1 MKNHH
6 EEKVDTFEGT
16 VKGFLE
22 KLWIEHS
29 IRPEKTKSLPEIE
42 EGVVIEFYNK
52 KTEKAFNVNISKE
65 TCKIFLEEENFKEEI
80 PSLNILIE
88 KVVLLKQ
95 QDEISEESL
104 IF

>member
-1 MKNHH
+1 MKNHY
-6 EEKVDTFEGT
+6 EEKVDTFEEN
-16 VKGFLE
+16 VKNFLE
-22 KLWIEHS
+22 KLWIEHN
-29 IRPEKTKSLPEIE
+29 IRPVRSKSLSKIE
-42 EGVVIEFYNK
+42 EGIVIEFYNK
-52 KTEKAFNVNISKE
+52 KTEKAFNVNIAKE
-65 TCKIFLEEENFKEEI
+65 TGKIFIEEENLKEEI